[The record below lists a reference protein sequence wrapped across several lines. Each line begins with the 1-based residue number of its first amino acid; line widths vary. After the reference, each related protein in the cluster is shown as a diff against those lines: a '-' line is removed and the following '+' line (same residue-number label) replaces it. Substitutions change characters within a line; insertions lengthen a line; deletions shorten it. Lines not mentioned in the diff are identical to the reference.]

1 MQKIPESE
9 NERPFAEGCKSMS
22 LYYHTYPQGNVGYT
36 FPRQNPELWYRG
48 KVNADSQGR
57 YVDTTIAATVVG
69 QQKY

>member
-1 MQKIPESE
+1 MRGPLLRGANQCHYITI
-9 NERPFAEGCKSMS
+9 
-22 LYYHTYPQGNVGYT
+22 YTYPQGNVGYT